1 MKVLEFIS
9 FLMIPLMILG
19 IITYG
24 LVKKVK
30 VYELFLEGVKE
41 GLTVMLHIFPSLLS
55 IMIAIGIFKSS
66 GAMEIVTNL
75 LIPISKIFGIP
86 NEIMPIGIMRSIS
99 GGASVGLL
107 ADTLNTYGA
116 DSLIGRI
123 ASTVMG
129 SSETTLYV
137 LAVYIAAT
145 SVKDTRNV
153 LYISLF
159 SDFVAIVLAVFL
171 CRVIWSN

>member
-1 MKVLEFIS
+1 MEIY
-9 FLMIPLMILG
+9 LG
-19 IITYG
+19 NDNYFVTGSINAAIYD
-24 LVKKVK
+24 LRKEK
-30 VYELFLEGVKE
+30 VYELFLEGVTDGFK
-41 GLTVMLHIFPSLLS
+41 VMLQIFPSLLS
-55 IMIAIGIFKSS
+55 IMIAIDLFKIS
-66 GAMEIVTNL
+66 GGMNLLTNL
-75 LIPISKIFGIP
+75 ITPISKIFGIP

-137 LAVYIAAT
+137 LAVYLAAT
-145 SVKDTRNV
+145 SVKDTRNI
-153 LYISLF
+153 LAISLI
-159 SDFVAIVLAVFL
+159 SDFVAIILAVVL
-171 CRVIWSN
+171 CKII

>member
-9 FLMIPLMILG
+9 YLMIPLMLL
-19 IITYG
+19 IIVVYG
-24 LVKKVK
+24 LIKKQK
-30 VYELFLEGVKE
+30 VYELFLEGVVD
-41 GLTVMLHIFPSLLS
+41 GLKVVLHIFPTLLS
-55 IMIAIGIFKSS
+55 VLLAIGIFKTS
-66 GAMEIVTNL
+66 GGMEMITIIL
-75 LIPISKIFGIP
+75 SPIAKILGIP
-86 NEIMPIGIMRSIS
+86 TEILPIGIMRSVS

-137 LAVYIAAT
+137 LAVYLAAT

-159 SDFVAIVLAVFL
+159 SDFVAVILAVHL
-171 CRVIWSN
+171 CKIFV